1 MPRSMAFYHAD
12 IYFVEKEIECHRN
25 ENIVAGLDGTVTSSI
40 MLWWEP
46 DFGTRQSIK
55 PETKSGFIV
64 RTQGYVI
71 YLCFCFFKS
80 EVELI

>member
-1 MPRSMAFYHAD
+1 ML
-12 IYFVEKEIECHRN
+12 HRN
-25 ENIVAGLDGTVTSSI
+25 DNIVAGLDGTVTSSI
-40 MLWWEP
+40 MLWCS
-46 DFGTRQSIK
+46 DFGTRHLIK

-71 YLCFCFFKS
+71 YLCFVSFKS